1 MENKPKEIRAA
12 EVTVEVK
19 DAATGEVYRRTLP
32 IDYVENATALRLMAE
47 DGQGNPAQLVFYSNF
62 GLKKLRGLTGG
73 GPDKAPC
80 GGHSH

>member
-62 GLKKLRGLTGG
+62 APKKLRDLPGG
-73 GPDKAPC
+73 GPAKDPC
-80 GGHSH
+80 GGHTH

>member
-47 DGQGNPAQLVFYSNF
+47 DGRGNPAQLVFYSNF
-62 GLKKLRGLTGG
+62 GLKKLRDLTGG
-73 GPDKAPC
+73 GPDKDPC